1 VIKPALLSACLV
13 ATMMAAPGPGAAHT
27 RRERPASV
35 WETDPPRDGVQ
46 AVCGAVFND
55 GALAAQH
62 VRLLVEQLDGVGNV
76 VRRRDLEVLGEVP
89 SGGRSYFCVPEPTG
103 PGTYTYRLQ
112 VIGADPM
119 ATSGQER
126 PQ

>member
-1 VIKPALLSACLV
+1 MIKSALLSACV
-13 ATMMAAPGPGAAHT
+13 VGAVIAAPASGAAPGEDGRAL
-27 RRERPASV
+27 RVE
-35 WETDPPRDGVQ
+35 WETDPPRDGMQ

-62 VRLLVEQLDGVGNV
+62 VRLLVEQLDGAGHV

-103 PGTYTYRLQ
+103 AGTYTYRLR
-112 VIGADPM
+112 IIAADPM
-119 ATSGQER
+119 ATSGR
-126 PQ
+126 

>member
-1 VIKPALLSACLV
+1 MINRALVSACFV
-13 ATMMAAPGPGAAHT
+13 AAVMAAPGLGAAQT
-27 RRERPASV
+27 EDGRSLRV
-35 WETDPPRDGVQ
+35 QWETDPPREGVQ

-62 VRLLVEQLDGVGNV
+62 VRLLVEQLDGAGNV

-89 SGGRSYFCVPEPTG
+89 SGGRSYFCVPEPAG
-103 PGTYTYRLQ
+103 EGTYTYRLE

-119 ATSGQER
+119 ATGGQ
-126 PQ
+126 

>member
-1 VIKPALLSACLV
+1 MIKSALWSACFV
-13 ATMMAAPGPGAAHT
+13 AAVMAAPGAGAAQSLEDG
-27 RRERPASV
+27 RSLRV
-35 WETDPPRDGVQ
+35 QWETDPPRNGMQ

-62 VRLLVEQLDGVGNV
+62 VRLLVEQLDSAGNV

-89 SGGRSYFCVPEPTG
+89 SGGRSYFCVPEATG
-103 PGTYTYRLQ
+103 ADTYAYRLS

-119 ATSGQER
+119 ATSGQ
-126 PQ
+126 